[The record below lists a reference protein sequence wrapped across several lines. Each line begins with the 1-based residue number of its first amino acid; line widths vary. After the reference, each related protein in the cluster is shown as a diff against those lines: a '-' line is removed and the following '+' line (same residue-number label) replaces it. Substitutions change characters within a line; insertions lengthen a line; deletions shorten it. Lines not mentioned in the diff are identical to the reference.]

1 MEIYL
6 IRHTTPAIEKG
17 LIYGRMDVPLA
28 ASFEQEKEVV
38 LKQLPSRL
46 DAIYSSPSKRCCA
59 LADILSARY
68 MVNGYSA
75 DGYSVNG
82 CIVDGQSVN
91 GYGADRYN
99 AGRYRIEEDL
109 YEMNFGSWEG
119 ETWDTIDRA
128 ESERWM
134 EDFVHLSPPGGES
147 MLLMQQRVM
156 QCWNRITQASHHQ
169 VAVVTHG
176 GVIRIILAH
185 YSSMELRDSFAFKVG
200 LGSVFKL
207 RVAIP

>member
-6 IRHTTPAIEKG
+6 IRHTTPAIKKG

-28 ASFEQEKEVV
+28 ASFDQEKEVI

-59 LADILSARY
+59 LADTLSARY
-68 MVNGYSA
+68 MFNGYFA
-75 DGYSVNG
+75 DEDSVNG
-82 CIVDGQSVN
+82 CIVDGDSVN
-91 GYGADRYN
+91 GYGADRCN
-99 AGRYRIEEDL
+99 AGGYQVEEDL
-109 YEMNFGSWEG
+109 CEMNFGIWEG

-128 ESERWM
+128 ESEHWM

-156 QCWNRITQASHHQ
+156 QCWNRITQAPHNQ

-185 YSSMELRDSFAFKVG
+185 YGNIELKSSFSFKVE

-207 RVAIP
+207 QVAIP